1 MPARRP
7 EHAQRIAAVQPE
19 PSAEP
24 SAEEVAERRQIRANR
39 ILRGG
44 PIRTVIEATLAV
56 GGTVEVET
64 ETHIATITVTE
75 K

>member
-7 EHAQRIAAVQPE
+7 EHARRITAIQPE
-19 PSAEP
+19 PAAQP
-24 SAEEVAERRQIRANR
+24 SAEELNHRQQRRADRM
-39 ILRGG
+39 LRGG
-44 PIRTVIEATLAV
+44 MIRSVIEATLAV

-64 ETHIATITVTE
+64 ETHIATITVAE